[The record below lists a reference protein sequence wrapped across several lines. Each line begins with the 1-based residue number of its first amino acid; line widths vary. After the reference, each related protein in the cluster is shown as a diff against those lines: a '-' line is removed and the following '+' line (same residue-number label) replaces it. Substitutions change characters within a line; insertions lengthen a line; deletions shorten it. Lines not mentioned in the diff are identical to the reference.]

1 MAKHKHKK
9 KYRNAGRR
17 QMFKSPPTGWLG
29 STVASLI
36 GGGGGAVLGG
46 VLASQDIVKP
56 ETAGMLMAVG
66 GSIGGVFADG
76 HTRTAMHGMAGAGAG
91 QLALALMADRAAPKS
106 EPRATAPAT
115 NGAATTTPSASAQ
128 PVSMP
133 SNARY
138 GGPVFSAFR
147 DAQGELEILD
157 DDEARLGA
165 DEFIDSDGYE
175 VDAA

>member
-1 MAKHKHKK
+1 MAKPKQKR
-9 KYRNAGRR
+9 KYRNAARR
-17 QMFKSPPTGWLG
+17 PSFKSPPTGWLG

-91 QLALALMADRAAPKS
+91 QLALAVMADRSTPRA
-106 EPRATAPAT
+106 EPRAT
-115 NGAATTTPSASAQ
+115 
-128 PVSMP
+128 
-133 SNARY
+133 
-138 GGPVFSAFR
+138 
-147 DAQGELEILD
+147 
-157 DDEARLGA
+157 
-165 DEFIDSDGYE
+165 
-175 VDAA
+175 

>member
-17 QMFKSPPTGWLG
+17 QMFKSPPQGWLG

-106 EPRATAPAT
+106 EPRASASPPNGVATAP
-115 NGAATTTPSASAQ
+115 AQ
-128 PVSMP
+128 PVSQP
-133 SNARY
+133 SNSR
-138 GGPVFSAFR
+138 GPVFSAFR

-157 DDEARLGA
+157 DDEARLGV
-165 DEFIDSDGYE
+165 DELIESDGYE

>member
-1 MAKHKHKK
+1 MAKQKHKK

-17 QMFKSPPTGWLG
+17 QMFKSPPAGWLG

-91 QLALALMADRAAPKS
+91 QLALAMMADRATGKS
-106 EPRATAPAT
+106 EPRAKAPAPNGVATAPA
-115 NGAATTTPSASAQ
+115 AQ
-128 PVSMP
+128 PVSQP
-133 SNARY
+133 SNSRGVY
-138 GGPVFSAFR
+138 SAFR

-157 DDEARLGA
+157 DDEARLGV
-165 DEFIDSDGYE
+165 DEFIESDGYE